1 MASKKFSQILKE
13 LRIKSGYSQ
22 KDVYEHFKI
31 PQSTFSSWE
40 IGKSEPS
47 GEMLIKLCEFYK
59 CDMMKE
65 FSNISSSMFTL
76 NETRLIEKYRALDSH
91 GKEVVDVVLEKETER
106 IEKLAK
112 SVNDVPKGKTDV
124 IYIDFVEAKA
134 SAGKGFNLDD
144 EYKEKLKLYVNRTT
158 ARADFAVMVAGDS
171 MEPKFYDGDILLV
184 SKQPDIEIGDFGIFV
199 KNDKG
204 YVKEK
209 GTDRLISLNEN
220 YPDIF
225 PSEDEPIQCMGK
237 VIGILD
243 KKWIA
248 E

>member
-1 MASKKFSQILKE
+1 MDIGDLISVYRKE
-13 LRIKSGYSQ
+13 AKLTIEELSEKSGVPKGTLNKIIGGVTKAPTLDNIKSIAKALG
-22 KDVYEHFKI
+22 KTLDDFDDT
-31 PQSTFSSWE
+31 PSTGN
-40 IGKSEPS
+40 IN
-47 GEMLIKLCEFYK
+47 
-59 CDMMKE
+59 
-65 FSNISSSMFTL
+65 FSNDEIKH
-76 NETRLIEKYRALDSH
+76 IKKYRALDSH

-112 SVNDVPKGKTDV
+112 TVNDVPEEEADV

-134 SAGKGFNLDD
+134 SAGKGFNLDE

-158 ARADFAVMVAGDS
+158 ARADFAVMVAGNS

-209 GTDRLISLNEN
+209 GADRLISLNEN